1 MSSDGPALRGSG
13 GSGGG
18 GSYENSVR
26 EQDRFLPI
34 ANISRIM
41 KKALPTNAKIAKDA
55 KETVQECVSEFIS
68 FITSEASDKC
78 QREKR
83 KTINGEDLL
92 WALSTLGF
100 EEYVEP
106 LKLFLQKHREFEGD
120 KGSGMGK
127 SAEDGKRDLGG
138 SPSQLLE
145 GQSQDV
151 SLDYPLQSGSGLHH
165 SPSPGRGNS
174 SPNLLQ

>member
-1 MSSDGPALRGSG
+1 MAGDNDAGEDAVPDIDDDDDEKG
-13 GSGGG
+13 G
-18 GSYENSVR
+18 NVR

-41 KKALPTNAKIAKDA
+41 KKALPANAKIAKDA

-83 KTINGEDLL
+83 KTINGDDLL
-92 WALSTLGF
+92 WAMSTLGF

-106 LKLFLQKHREFEGD
+106 LKVYLHKYRETEGEKATAAKD
-120 KGSGMGK
+120 ATPKKNDSTGG
-127 SAEDGKRDLGG
+127 AEGTLGDGNNAAGYGAGG
-138 SPSQLLE
+138 
-145 GQSQDV
+145 
-151 SLDYPLQSGSGLHH
+151 HTF
-165 SPSPGRGNS
+165 
-174 SPNLLQ
+174 